1 VLKAK
6 LDKVLGLD
14 GVAPVTSK
22 AEDNFVAPK
31 ASAAPNLDE
40 DEDLEYFRSLA
51 END

>member
-1 VLKAK
+1 

-14 GVAPVTSK
+14 GVAPVTTK
-22 AEDNFVAPK
+22 AEDTFVAPK
-31 ASAAPNLDE
+31 ASAAAPNLDE